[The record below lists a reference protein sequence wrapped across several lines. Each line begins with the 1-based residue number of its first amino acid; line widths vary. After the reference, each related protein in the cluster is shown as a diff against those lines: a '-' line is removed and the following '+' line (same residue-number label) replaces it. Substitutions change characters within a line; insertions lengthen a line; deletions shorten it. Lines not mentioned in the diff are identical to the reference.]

1 MAGETGPCHDLQPFL
16 DTVESIVA
24 RHALGDPG
32 SYARWTRP
40 DPGGPRELG
49 ANPYGCA
56 DAVNLLYTLGK
67 LPERAE
73 ERRAWI
79 EALQALQ
86 DPGDGLFHEATHHPI
101 HTTAHC
107 VAALELLDALPR
119 HPLTDLAPLREPE
132 AMERFLES
140 LDWSGSPWTE
150 AHRGAGLYAAL
161 VLVGDVDAVWE
172 ERYFTWL
179 RAEVDPPSGLLRRGS
194 VPEIPEGDPL
204 LFPHLAGTFHYLFN
218 FEHAGRELPH
228 SAALVDTCLRI
239 FDGDLYPFSR
249 FVGFAEIDWVYCLT
263 RSLRRSDRR
272 SEDAGRALAA
282 FAKRHLDSLA
292 ALDPE
297 TDPGLD
303 DLHSLFG
310 AVCALAELQSALGD
324 RLPSDPPLRLVLD
337 RRPFI

>member
-1 MAGETGPCHDLQPFL
+1 MAPATETLRDLQPLL
-16 DTVESIVA
+16 DSVETLVA
-24 RHALGDPG
+24 RHALGPPG
-32 SYARWTRP
+32 AYARWRLP
-40 DPGGPRELG
+40 KASGQSDFGI
-49 ANPYGCA
+49 NPYGCA
-56 DAVNLLYTLGK
+56 DAVNLLYTLGR
-67 LPERAE
+67 LPSRPE
-73 ERRAWI
+73 ERGAWVDT
-79 EALQALQ
+79 LQGLQ
-86 DPGDGLFHEATHHPI
+86 DPEDGLFHEETHHPI

-107 VAALELLDALPR
+107 VAALELLDAVPR
-119 HPLTDLAPLREPE
+119 HPLTALAPLREPD
-132 AMERFLES
+132 AMEAFLDA

-161 VLVGDVDAVWE
+161 VLAGDVDATWE
-172 ERYFTWL
+172 ERYFAWL
-179 RAEVDPPSGLLRRGS
+179 SGEVDPPSGLLRRGS
-194 VPEIPEGDPL
+194 VPEVPKGDPL

-218 FEHAGRELPH
+218 FEHAGCELPH

-263 RSLRRSDRR
+263 RSLRRSGHR
-272 SEDAGRALAA
+272 SEEARRALET
-282 FAKRHLDSLA
+282 FATRHVDSLA
-292 ALDPE
+292 SLDPE
-297 TDPGLD
+297 TDEGLD